1 MRKTICSQKY
11 AYLTKKYIK
20 SPVNNTNLFL
30 NKPLLDRLGD
40 LTTRQRKQAYKG
52 NFRNKRHR
60 LPVFSITL
68 FSSSLSYSFRAL
80 SYHCSFHSHQ
90 QLALNSLASLTFRM
104 LTNNFVLQRMRA
116 LCPPVRHVNCEKFA
130 CYETS
135 KLTKWNIFHLFSEK
149 NVAKLVVMVRL
160 LITYTLCACCGPAKA
175 IATAAA
181 STINIVGIACI
192 YVLALLRFHLFC

>member
-1 MRKTICSQKY
+1 M
-11 AYLTKKYIK
+11 LTKICVFNKKIYK
-20 SPVNNTNLFL
+20 KPGKQHKLVSQQTVTRPTRWLNNAPTKAGLQRQLQKQTSSFAGFLHNSLFL
-30 NKPLLDRLGD
+30 FALLLIPCAQLSLLFPLPS
-40 LTTRQRKQAYKG
+40 TTRFK
-52 NFRNKRHR
+52 F
-60 LPVFSITL
+60 T
-68 FSSSLSYSFRAL
+68 
-80 SYHCSFHSHQ
+80 C
-90 QLALNSLASLTFRM
+90 LTFRM

-175 IATAAA
+175 IATAATSA
-181 STINIVGIACI
+181 INIVGIACI